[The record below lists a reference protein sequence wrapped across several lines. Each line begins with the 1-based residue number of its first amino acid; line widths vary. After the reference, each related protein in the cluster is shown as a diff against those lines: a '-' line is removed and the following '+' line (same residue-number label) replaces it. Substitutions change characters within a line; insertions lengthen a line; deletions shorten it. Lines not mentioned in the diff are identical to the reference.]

1 MRTRRLISLRE
12 TNFEPD
18 VLLLREVRGWK
29 RSPKWRRRRSEP
41 DTAEIEIVMNR
52 KRRNTVS
59 KVGLAAQ
66 GNAASPAAKQTNA
79 GRALEKLKSSDRA
92 ARP

>member
-1 MRTRRLISLRE
+1 MQ
-12 TNFEPD
+12 NGGD
-18 VLLLREVRGWK
+18 
-29 RSPKWRRRRSEP
+29 RSR
-41 DTAEIEIVMNR
+41 AGGQIVMNR

-92 ARP
+92 ARHESMALPQPWRR